1 MRYLMMKRVMLA
13 ILLPFLVGCL
23 FGAKA
28 LSEYWVVWFF
38 VCAMLMI
45 TAWGVWLKNKNR
57 GSSFSYLNDNEDGV
71 FIYKF
76 HNQEM
81 RLDKAK
87 KQLYL
92 KDGLN
97 EKTYAFSDVESWEYN
112 ISAGGQ
118 ILTSGLN
125 PTTNLINNKILGENI
140 NDTGFFIKV
149 KDIKNP
155 EWHIRFFPQEGSYK
169 DQKGLISLKKQ
180 MMQWMAVFDLTV
192 NADTK

>member
-13 ILLPFLVGCL
+13 ILLPFLVVCL

-76 HNQEM
+76 HNQEI

-97 EKTYAFSDVESWEYN
+97 EKPTLSPMLKAGN
-112 ISAGGQ
+112 ITLAQVVRSSLQ
-118 ILTSGLN
+118 VLTLQL
-125 PTTNLINNKILGENI
+125 TWLT
-140 NDTGFFIKV
+140 
-149 KDIKNP
+149 
-155 EWHIRFFPQEGSYK
+155 IRFLVIILMTQASLSRLKTSETLSGIFDS
-169 DQKGLISLKKQ
+169 SLKK
-180 MMQWMAVFDLTV
+180 DLIKIRR
-192 NADTK
+192 D